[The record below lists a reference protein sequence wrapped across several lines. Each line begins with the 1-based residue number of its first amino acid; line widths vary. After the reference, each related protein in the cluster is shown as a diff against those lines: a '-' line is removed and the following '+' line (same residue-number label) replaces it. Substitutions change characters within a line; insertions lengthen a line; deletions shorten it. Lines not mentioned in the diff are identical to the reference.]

1 MANIQ
6 DTADISNFST
16 ETPADEAVVA
26 TERPVLSVPGTPPSV
41 AASRPSPACG

>member
-26 TERPVLSVPGTPPSV
+26 TERPVLSAPLSV